1 MNTVMEANRGRLT
14 PSRDFSAE
22 FPSPQSTTS
31 SRHDTRLAG
40 LALAAGDRAAAEGS
54 SGDANCGPST
64 ATTAGGWQLLLAPAG
79 TFFAAASTATTLLLL
94 EEPDEEL
101 LLPLLSLP
109 PLPVVRSPPLPPTDG
124 EEEPGEKRKLARANA
139 DGFGTHV
146 AVMASNAASSLSNG
160 STTSRHLHSSAHTSR
175 CCPVQSSELAASRDT
190 RVGGTAAAALP

>member
-79 TFFAAASTATTLLLL
+79 TFFAAASTAATLLLL

-101 LLPLLSLP
+101 LLPPLSLP
-109 PLPVVRSPPLPPTDG
+109 PLPVGPTDG
-124 EEEPGEKRKLARANA
+124 VEEPGEKRKLTRATA

-146 AVMASNAASSLSNG
+146 AVMASSAASSLSNG
-160 STTSRHLHSSAHTSR
+160 SCTSRHLHSSAHTSR
-175 CCPVQSSELAASRDT
+175 CCPVQSRELAASRDT

>member
-1 MNTVMEANRGRLT
+1 MNAVMEVSRGRLT
-14 PSRDFSAE
+14 PSRNFSAE

-79 TFFAAASTATTLLLL
+79 TFFAAASTAATLLLL

-101 LLPLLSLP
+101 LLPPLSLP
-109 PLPVVRSPPLPPTDG
+109 PLKVVGPTDG
-124 EEEPGEKRKLARANA
+124 EGDPGEKRKLTRATA
-139 DGFGTHV
+139 DWFGTHV
-146 AVMASNAASSLSNG
+146 AVMASSAASSLSSG

-190 RVGGTAAAALP
+190 RVGGTTAAGLP